1 MFKRR
6 DRRPIMKI
14 VLDFLWPKGG
24 WTRAFQ
30 YVQHRLQRLPDTP
43 VRIARGIF
51 IGVFITFTPF
61 YGLHFVF
68 AILFARLLNA
78 NVLAAL
84 LGTFSGNPLTYFPI
98 GVVSIQTGNFLLGR
112 SLNVDPDGRS
122 IGGKFLDAWSD
133 LKDNVNALFRDQVT
147 DWSNL
152 SIFYQE
158 IFFPYMIGCILP
170 GLIAG
175 LISYYISLP
184 IIIAYQKRRKG
195 ALKEKLLSLKKKKP
209 TISKD
214 KA

>member
-6 DRRPIMKI
+6 DRRPVLKI

-51 IGVFITFTPF
+51 IGVFCTFTPF

-68 AILFARLLNA
+68 AALFAKLLNA

-84 LGTFSGNPLTYFPI
+84 LGTFFGNPLTYFPI
-98 GVVSIQTGNFLLGR
+98 GVVSLQMGNFLLGR
-112 SLNVDPDGRS
+112 SLSFDPGGRS
-122 IGGKFLDAWSD
+122 FGGKFLDAWSD
-133 LKDNVNALFRDQVT
+133 LKRNLHAFFT
-147 DWSNL
+147 DDVADWGNL
-152 SIFYQE
+152 YIFYQE
-158 IFFPYMIGCILP
+158 IFFPYMIGGILP
-170 GLIAG
+170 GLLVG
-175 LISYYISLP
+175 LIFYYVSLP

-195 ALKEKLLSLKKKKP
+195 VLKEKLLSLKKKKP
-209 TISKD
+209 TFKIEK
-214 KA
+214 